1 MAEWWEKDFSDSQ
14 LDRLGAVM
22 ELDES
27 SIRFDSTKLERVG
40 SAAADVTAQSG
51 QAKSGFM
58 PYFVDGADAYGNRGM
73 SVGFKHVP
81 SGRTLYFKAFIAAF
95 NETYSSDW
103 NSEVLYGRAD
113 PVMLFKNTTRTMNI
127 TLLVPAASQSEA
139 YENLAKVGTLAKFLY
154 PVYVDVN
161 DATTIGQSP
170 LCRLSVMNLAQD
182 NSLLDG
188 RAYGKYGE
196 LLSSAELGL
205 LGAITSLSINHNL
218 DSDEA
223 GVLEVG
229 DGVILPKLIEI
240 ALDFAI
246 IHEHALGW
254 DEQGN
259 FSNAAFPYGQ
269 DMAGSKSG
277 DALSNAQ
284 KQVMQA
290 GVYNAIE
297 EAKKAEERGDEEPNN
312 NLKANAA
319 ARFQGALEGIGVGI
333 WRAKHL
339 GQNIK
344 SRASGARTSM
354 AMNRAIRADRRAD
367 SAAAEDALSL
377 RDRPD
382 IDPDLSDP
390 GLTEEGDTSS
400 ATLIYEE

>member
-1 MAEWWEKDFSDSQ
+1 
-14 LDRLGAVM
+14 
-22 ELDES
+22 
-27 SIRFDSTKLERVG
+27 
-40 SAAADVTAQSG
+40 
-51 QAKSGFM
+51 
-58 PYFVDGADAYGNRGM
+58 
-73 SVGFKHVP
+73 
-81 SGRTLYFKAFIAAF
+81 
-95 NETYSSDW
+95 
-103 NSEVLYGRAD
+103 
-113 PVMLFKNTTRTMNI
+113 MLFKNTTRTMNI

-188 RAYGKYGE
+188 LAYGKYGE

-297 EAKKAEERGDEEPNN
+297 EAKKAEERGEEEPNN

>member
-1 MAEWWEKDFSDSQ
+1 M
-14 LDRLGAVM
+14 
-22 ELDES
+22 
-27 SIRFDSTKLERVG
+27 
-40 SAAADVTAQSG
+40 
-51 QAKSGFM
+51 
-58 PYFVDGADAYGNRGM
+58 
-73 SVGFKHVP
+73 
-81 SGRTLYFKAFIAAF
+81 
-95 NETYSSDW
+95 
-103 NSEVLYGRAD
+103 LYGRAD
-113 PVMLFKNTTRTMNI
+113 PIMLFKNTTRTMNI

-205 LGAITSLSINHNL
+205 LGAITNLSINHNL
-218 DSDEA
+218 DNDEA

-259 FSNAAFPYGQ
+259 FSNTAFPYGQ
-269 DMAGSKSG
+269 DMAGSESG
-277 DALSNAQ
+277 NALSNAQ
-284 KQVMQA
+284 KQIMQA

-297 EAKKAEERGDEEPNN
+297 EAKKAEERGEEEANN

-319 ARFQGALEGIGVGI
+319 AKFQGALEGIGGGI
-333 WRAKHL
+333 SRAKHL
-339 GQNIK
+339 GQGAK
-344 SRASGARTSM
+344 SRARGAAATVS
-354 AMNRAIRADRRAD
+354 MNRAIRAGRRAD
-367 SAAAEDALSL
+367 TQNAEETLSL
-377 RDRPD
+377 SDRPD
-382 IDPDLSDP
+382 IDPDLSDS
-390 GLTEEGDTSS
+390 GLTEQSDANT